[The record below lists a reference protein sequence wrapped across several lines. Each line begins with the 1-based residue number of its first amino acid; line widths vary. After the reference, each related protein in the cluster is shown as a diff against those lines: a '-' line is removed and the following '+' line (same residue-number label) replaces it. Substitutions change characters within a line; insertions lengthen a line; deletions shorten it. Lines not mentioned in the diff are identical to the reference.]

1 VSQKKI
7 VGELRDK
14 LIIALQMEDIV
25 GGINLA
31 MRVRKLSFTLDY
43 SVDHFP
49 RLYMQLP
56 DGPRQ
61 QIMKLDVRKHCC
73 YISPPSDRELFF
85 AFNDIHERL
94 RKLGGRLS
102 LTGDRPKQGPRRV
115 VLQVYVEGATK
126 IALTLMDT
134 FKGRSKTE
142 TAFQLPDGTTP

>member
-142 TAFQLPDGTTP
+142 TTFQLPDGTTP